1 MIIQACYMG
10 LKTFLLILILLSCK
24 ETAGSKITA
33 IDNDIL
39 YLNQRLHLKSQ
50 NETTLVINGEKIF
63 MLKADSIT
71 NVVIHQGEGK
81 NKILVE
87 TKMEINRSGKY
98 IKFGD
103 IYFPLL
109 KHKEK

>member
-1 MIIQACYMG
+1 M
-10 LKTFLLILILLSCK
+10 TV
-24 ETAGSKITA
+24 

-39 YLNQRLHLKSQ
+39 YLNQRVHLKSL
-50 NETTLVINGEKIF
+50 NETTLVINDAKIF
-63 MLKADSIT
+63 IEKADSIT
-71 NVVIHQGEGK
+71 NVIIHQEDYQ
-81 NKILVE
+81 KILIE
-87 TKMEINRSGKY
+87 TKTKMEINRSGKY

>member
-1 MIIQACYMG
+1 MG
-10 LKTFLLILILLSCK
+10 LKTFLLMLILLSCK
-24 ETAGSKITA
+24 ETAGFKITA

-63 MLKADSIT
+63 MEKADSIT
-71 NVVIHQGEGK
+71 NVVIYQEGK